1 MVNLDKRKHARN
13 LSKLTD
19 PDVSFMH
26 NDSLLEDT
34 KHSTHVV
41 PSSMNKTSVTN
52 HQQDDSTGYARILK
66 QK

>member
-19 PDVSFMH
+19 VSFMH
-26 NDSLLEDT
+26 NYSLLEDT

-52 HQQDDSTGYARILK
+52 HQQDDSTRYARILK